1 MRQDH
6 TDEAHG
12 STQHGSATRTAY
24 PQASGIASRPRVALA
39 VLAVCLAL
47 AVALTGCSPQ
57 EADDDLSGAR
67 ELEARIAIFDMS
79 HGEVF
84 GPDDT
89 SELGQSTAVGSIQDA
104 GFDVEVNTDELTRER
119 LRDASLLVLAGPMRA
134 FTASETAAIDEYVRG
149 GGNVLMTI
157 HVPFAVSQLPAHFG
171 LDVGGGVVALP
182 GTEPG
187 EDAGVL
193 LADLITPDPVTE
205 GVDEVLVL
213 SGWPVIP
220 REGGAEDAI
229 IVVATPHETGA
240 DMNGDGVI
248 GAAGELGPFGMVGVS
263 RVGQGTVIVVGD
275 DAVFANAGIAQ
286 ADNERLLDNILQL
299 IEART
304 HPM

>member
-1 MRQDH
+1 MRQDD
-6 TDEAHG
+6 TDVPRS
-12 STQHGSATRTAY
+12 STNRRAATH
-24 PQASGIASRPRVALA
+24 PSRP
-39 VLAVCLAL
+39 
-47 AVALTGCSPQ
+47 
-57 EADDDLSGAR
+57 GAR
-67 ELEARIAIFDMS
+67 EAISRLRATLFAAVMCLLLVVPLAACTEQGSADDPPAVGELETRLAIFDMS

-89 SELGQSTAVGSIQDA
+89 SELGQSTAVALIQEA
-104 GFDVEVNTDELTRER
+104 SFEVEVNTEELTRER

-134 FTASETAAIDEYVRG
+134 FTASETAAVDEYVRG

-171 LDVGGGVVALP
+171 LDVGGGVVARP
-182 GTEPG
+182 GTAAG

-193 LADLITPDPVTE
+193 IADLITPDPVTE
-205 GVDEVLVL
+205 GVSEVLIL

-220 REGGAEDAI
+220 EAGGAEDAI

-248 GAAGELGPFGMVGVS
+248 GAEGELGPFGMVGVS
-263 RVGQGTVIVVGD
+263 RVGQGTVVVVGD
-275 DAVFANAGIAQ
+275 DAVFANAGIVQ
-286 ADNERLLDNILQL
+286 ADNERLLGNILQL